1 MQTRGFTRQVVNTFG
16 IGDTYSRKSSREYTN
31 GTPVRVTSKGT
42 RSAQPER
49 ETRGFLRGR
58 STARRGTRGR
68 GREYNHLGNPPRC
81 RLFGGGLAPGSP
93 LSALPSP
100 LKLSDFD
107 KVPGVLEN
115 PRAVCVSTQNPVC
128 VATSSR
134 YTPLSLPPATPPQ
147 PLWTCSLPS
156 GFAMPVT
163 SFLCERRDPDRA
175 PFFSSSSSSSFLFE

>member
-49 ETRGFLRGR
+49 ETRGFLRGVYGQ
-58 STARRGTRGR
+58 AGYEGGG

-107 KVPGVLEN
+107 KVPGVLETRALFAF
-115 PRAVCVSTQNPVC
+115 PRRIPSALPPP
-128 VATSSR
+128 AA
-134 YTPLSLPPATPPQ
+134 TPLSLPPATPPQ

-163 SFLCERRDPDRA
+163 SFLCERRDPDCA
-175 PFFSSSSSSSFLFE
+175 PFFFSSSSFLFE